1 MESPN
6 NPHKKIGWRKSIMC
20 WRGGA
25 KQETEDTARIPG
37 GVQLKQ
43 KQKQKHPADHPN
55 QHESTNSP
63 IISKPYSSHH
73 RRQISRPA
81 PQGRLQVTR
90 ISPQRVRHNQ
100 VRAMHASNHTPMGR
114 NTIGRELPLNKTYA
128 SPAHKIYTSPG
139 QKTHKYVSVRHD
151 QDSLT
156 ELSGLFDTLD
166 GSSRSS
172 GETGTLDET
181 SLTSDDISDPH
192 AYNPDGLLEAT
203 ILRTDSDCS
212 KDMSIMG
219 AEAHVRMYN
228 LSERVSYDVRETTR
242 SLSTLV
248 TKLAMT
254 CTTPDERKRIKV

>member
-1 MESPN
+1 
-6 NPHKKIGWRKSIMC
+6 
-20 WRGGA
+20 
-25 KQETEDTARIPG
+25 
-37 GVQLKQ
+37 
-43 KQKQKHPADHPN
+43 
-55 QHESTNSP
+55 
-63 IISKPYSSHH
+63 
-73 RRQISRPA
+73 
-81 PQGRLQVTR
+81 
-90 ISPQRVRHNQ
+90 
-100 VRAMHASNHTPMGR
+100 MHASNHTPMGR

-139 QKTHKYVSVRHD
+139 RKTHKYVSVRHD

-156 ELSGLFDTLD
+156 ELSGPFDTLD

-181 SLTSDDISDPH
+181 ALTYDDISDAH

-203 ILRTDSDCS
+203 ILRTDSDWT